1 MTVFVSMSVH
11 MSEKKVVFFNKN
23 SHHLPEPNQH
33 HLKSPF
39 AFYLDS
45 TKRIKLATLPSTEAT
60 TWEYL
65 AFVYFRQKVAWCL
78 NEIGEKIHVS
88 TWSLFFKALWE
99 ENLI

>member
-60 TWEYL
+60 T
-65 AFVYFRQKVAWCL
+65 
-78 NEIGEKIHVS
+78 
-88 TWSLFFKALWE
+88 
-99 ENLI
+99 